1 MSIKPIDMQVMLP
14 KTSEVSKIHSA
25 EAYKNQVQQQ
35 QQAETTQHRVENS
48 MRQVYS
54 QDRTYEARIKEREEK
69 RQGRDKNDES
79 KNKEKEKT
87 KNDNEIGEVSSIID
101 IRI

>member
-1 MSIKPIDMQVMLP
+1 MSIKPVDMQVIIP
-14 KTSEVSKIHSA
+14 KTSEVSKIYSA
-25 EAYKNQVQQQ
+25 EMNKNQVQQQ
-35 QQAETTQHRVENS
+35 QQTATTQHRVENS

-69 RQGRDKNDES
+69 HQGRDKKDEGKS
-79 KNKEKEKT
+79 RGREKT
-87 KNDNEIGEVSSIID
+87 EKDNEIREVSGIID